1 MKSPNSLNPLFLLL
15 IDKLMSGYG
24 KKLMWVLI
32 FVSPFFYMT
41 FELIGYK
48 KLNLLTILILILV
61 IYLFIG
67 LHHLN
72 NKLGIKNWFVYSLI
86 AVTIFVV
93 LSILVNKDVSSR
105 HLFLF
110 YLLGIY
116 YLVKELG
123 IEKYLLLKI
132 TNYTYLIYL
141 ILSMLVYFS
150 IIQWP
155 TRELN
160 IFSYEFLGLKLNTFI
175 GYYGSTAHLDSYSL
189 LIVIL
194 NLYFNRNYKEK
205 IFISIIASIFTIGT
219 FTMTPLLALVVAV
232 MCSLI
237 IITFKNIKKI
247 TIPLFTMVF
256 ILFFFIILQLSLLF
270 NAIEFFGLATNG
282 RNKIWIEMWKI
293 YIQNDISLKWLLG
306 YVNTEEFAVIPFG
319 AHVGEY
325 TNPHNNYLRYLI
337 EYGVIFFATSSYFI
351 TKNVKNL
358 KRFSSLLLAFFLL
371 MIGNTNNE
379 IFDLVNPIYL
389 IWFLVLIS
397 NKNEKS

>member
-1 MKSPNSLNPLFLLL
+1 
-15 IDKLMSGYG
+15 
-24 KKLMWVLI
+24 
-32 FVSPFFYMT
+32 MT
-41 FELIGYK
+41 FELVGYK
-48 KLNLLTILILILV
+48 KLNLLTILILIVVL
-61 IYLFIG
+61 YLFVG
-67 LHHLN
+67 LHHLK
-72 NKLGIKNWFVYSLI
+72 NKLGIKNWFVYTLI

-325 TNPHNNYLRYLI
+325 TNPHNNYFRYLI